1 MVIERVRETRGEEMR
16 LVSES
21 CVSLVDVCA
30 VKKHLDE
37 EKKKGGKII
46 TTIELSSIQSSKPS
60 LLYSIIIIINR
71 VLIRF

>member
-1 MVIERVRETRGEEMR
+1 MVIERVRETRGEEVGQ
-16 LVSES
+16 LKSEP

-46 TTIELSSIQSSKPS
+46 TTIELSSIQSSKALIA
-60 LLYSIIIIINR
+60 LLDNHHHHHQ
-71 VLIRF
+71 